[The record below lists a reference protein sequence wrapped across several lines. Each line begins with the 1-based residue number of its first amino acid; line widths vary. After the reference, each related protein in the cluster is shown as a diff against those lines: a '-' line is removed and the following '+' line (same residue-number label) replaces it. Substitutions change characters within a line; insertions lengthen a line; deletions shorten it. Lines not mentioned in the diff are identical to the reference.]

1 MRMGQKGFQ
10 CQRHWQVICSFVIIE
25 NMMNRLFPH
34 ISSNESILDQQ
45 SNEYSANQQ
54 SKKKCE
60 EHKKQGLN

>member
-1 MRMGQKGFQ
+1 
-10 CQRHWQVICSFVIIE
+10 
-25 NMMNRLFPH
+25 MMNRLFPH
-34 ISSNESILDQQ
+34 ISSDESILDQQ